1 MFISTRPVLK
11 LAAAALVASTTLS
24 GAMAA
29 TADDAVARF
38 KTIVEDQGV
47 VIEWESAD
55 IDGDDAVL
63 VGVKVGAEGDLV
75 PIGDVTLLGITRVDD
90 GYRVEDIVF
99 DDMLFG
105 EDDAAVSI
113 EDAVLSGVLLA
124 DAGKIDRFGG
134 TVFYDSA
141 FVGEITVSA
150 GDTEVASMADFST
163 VMTAPTDTEPMN
175 FTGGAEEFYLD
186 LRMVEDADQKAVLKA
201 LDLEEVT
208 GSFLFEGYWDPKDG
222 RFALTRYDTTV
233 DDAGTIGISADI
245 GGYTSEFMTSLR
257 ELQSQMGSTDDA
269 ENSAQGLA
277 ILGLMQQLTF
287 HGMEIS
293 YIDDSFTK
301 KLLDYVAKSQGMK
314 PSDMA
319 NQAKAILPFALAQ
332 LENPELTMQ
341 ATQAISAF
349 IDNPQSLSIKAMPA
363 SPVPFALIMA
373 AAMSAPA
380 ELTKTL
386 GVTVTSND

>member
-1 MFISTRPVLK
+1 MHISIRPVLK
-11 LAAAALVASTTLS
+11 LAAATLVASTALS
-24 GAMAA
+24 TAFAA

-38 KTIVEDQGV
+38 KEIVEDQGV
-47 VIEWESAD
+47 VIEWDRAD
-55 IDGDDAVL
+55 VDSDDVL
-63 VGVKVGAEGDLV
+63 LVDVKVGAEGEMIAL
-75 PIGDVTLLGITRVDD
+75 GDVTLLGITRVDN
-90 GYRVEDIVF
+90 GFRIEDIVF

-105 EDDAAVSI
+105 EDDTALSI
-113 EDAVLSGVLLA
+113 DDAVLSGVLLP

-134 TVFYDSA
+134 TMFYDSA
-141 FVGEITVSA
+141 FVGEIAISV
-150 GDTEVASMADFST
+150 GDQEVASLADFYT
-163 VMTAPTDTEPMN
+163 QMTAPTDSEPMN

-186 LRMVEDADQKAVLKA
+186 LRTVEDADQKAVLKA

-222 RFALTRYDTTV
+222 RFALTRYDTTI

-245 GGYTSEFMTSLR
+245 GGYTSEFMASLR
-257 ELQSQMGSTDDA
+257 ELQAKMGTTEE

-301 KLLDYVAKSQGMK
+301 KLLNYVAESQGMK

-349 IDNPQSLSIKAMPA
+349 IDNPQSLSIKAIPA

>member
-1 MFISTRPVLK
+1 MHISTRPVLK
-11 LAAAALVASTTLS
+11 LAAATLFVTTSLASAFAGTS
-24 GAMAA
+24 E
-29 TADDAVARF
+29 DAVARF
-38 KTIVEDQGV
+38 KAIIEEQGV
-47 VIEWESAD
+47 TIQWERAD
-55 IDGDDAVL
+55 VDNADVVL
-63 VGVKVGAEGDLV
+63 VDVKLGAESDLV
-75 PIGDVTLLGITRVDD
+75 PVGDITLMGITRVDA

-105 EDDAAVSI
+105 EDNSAISI
-113 EDAVLSGVLLA
+113 EDAALNGVLLP
-124 DAGKIDRFGG
+124 DAGNIDRFGG
-134 TVFYDSA
+134 SVFYESA
-141 FVGEITVSA
+141 YVGEIALNVE
-150 GDTEVASMADFST
+150 GKEVASLSEFYT
-163 VMTAPTDTEPMN
+163 QMTAPTDTEPMK
-175 FTGGAEEFYLD
+175 FIGGVEEFYLD
-186 LRMVEDADQKAVLKA
+186 LSSVEDTEQKAMLKA

-208 GSFLFEGYWDPKDG
+208 GSFVFEGYWEPKDG
-222 RFALTRYDTTV
+222 RFALTRYDTTI

-245 GGYTSEFMTSLR
+245 GGYTSDFMASLR
-257 ELQSQMGSTDDA
+257 DLQSKMGSDNEAD
-269 ENSAQGLA
+269 NSAQGLA

-293 YIDDSFTK
+293 FIDDSFTTK
-301 KLLDYVAKSQGMK
+301 ILNYVAQSQGMK
-314 PSDMA
+314 PAEMA

-349 IDNPQSLSIKAMPA
+349 IDNPKSLRIKALPT

-386 GVTVTSND
+386 GVAVTAND

>member
-1 MFISTRPVLK
+1 MHISIRPVLK
-11 LAAAALVASTTLS
+11 LAAATLVASTALS
-24 GAMAA
+24 TAFAA

-38 KTIVEDQGV
+38 KEIVEDQGV
-47 VIEWESAD
+47 VIEWDRAD
-55 IDGDDAVL
+55 VDSDDVL
-63 VGVKVGAEGDLV
+63 LVDVKVGAEGEMIAV
-75 PIGDVTLLGITRVDD
+75 GDVTLLGITRVDN
-90 GYRVEDIVF
+90 GFRIEDIVF

-105 EDDAAVSI
+105 EDDTALSI
-113 EDAVLSGVLLA
+113 EDAVLSGVLLP
-124 DAGKIDRFGG
+124 DAGNIDRFGG
-134 TVFYDSA
+134 TMYYDSA
-141 FVGEITVSA
+141 FVGEIAISV
-150 GDTEVASMADFST
+150 GDQEVASLADFYT
-163 VMTAPTDTEPMN
+163 QMTAPTDTEPMN

-186 LRMVEDADQKAVLKA
+186 LRTVEDADQKAVLKA

-222 RFALTRYDTTV
+222 RFALTRYNTTI

-245 GGYTSEFMTSLR
+245 GGYTSEFMASLR
-257 ELQSQMGSTDDA
+257 ELQAKMGTTEE

-287 HGMEIS
+287 HGMEIN

-301 KLLDYVAKSQGMK
+301 KLLNYVAESQGMK

-349 IDNPQSLSIKAMPA
+349 IDNPQSLSIKAIPA